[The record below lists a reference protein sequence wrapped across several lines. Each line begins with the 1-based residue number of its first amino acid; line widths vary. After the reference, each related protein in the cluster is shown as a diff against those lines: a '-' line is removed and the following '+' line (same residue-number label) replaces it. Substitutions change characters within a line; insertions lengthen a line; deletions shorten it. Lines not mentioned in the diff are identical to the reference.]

1 MNLALNDD
9 IEAGRGD
16 RHGPEPVS
24 RTPAG
29 SVTEAG
35 RRGTNRRLIIEDYCN
50 EITLIINTNLTF
62 CAARNHGF
70 MSEPFLDARMKA
82 NKKAATISSPS
93 TRSNVIG
100 FLAVPNSVS
109 EVLPPLTLISVGQ
122 IFFLF
127 ASPPIMLD

>member
-29 SVTEAG
+29 SGTEAG
-35 RRGTNRRLIIEDYCN
+35 RRGTNRRWIIVHYCN
-50 EITLIINTNLTF
+50 DMTLIINTNLTF
-62 CAARNHGF
+62 CAACNHGF
-70 MSEPFLDARMKA
+70 MSESFLEARKKA

-100 FLAVPNSVS
+100 FLAVPNCVS
-109 EVLPPLTLISVGQ
+109 EVLSPVTLISVGQ
-122 IFFLF
+122 MLSLF
-127 ASPPIMLD
+127 VTPQ